1 MNDMKQIATSPKHR
15 NINDIMKDPKQ
26 KAKLSNLIDEA
37 VLCKTKIDFEKQ
49 TIKSLRDVAVDELG
63 LKPALFN
70 SYVNATFNNDYLDRK
85 EGLEEQID
93 LLDAIINDA
102 GLNDTPYISND

>member
-1 MNDMKQIATSPKHR
+1 MSDMQPVVPTSKHR
-15 NINDIMKDPKQ
+15 NINDIMKNPRE

-37 VLCKTKIDFEKQ
+37 VRCKTKIDFEKQ

-93 LLDAIINDA
+93 LLDAIISDA
-102 GLNDTPYISND
+102 GLVENN

>member
-1 MNDMKQIATSPKHR
+1 MSEMKPLVAASKHR

-37 VLCKTKIDFEKQ
+37 VICKTKIDFEKQ

-93 LLDAIINDA
+93 LLDAIINESGA
-102 GLNDTPYISND
+102 NDTYIGSN

>member
-1 MNDMKQIATSPKHR
+1 MSDMQPVVPTSKHR
-15 NINDIMKDPKQ
+15 NINDIMKNPRE

-37 VLCKTKIDFEKQ
+37 VRCKTKIDFEKQ

-93 LLDAIINDA
+93 LLDAIISDA
-102 GLNDTPYISND
+102 GLVENNR

>member
-1 MNDMKQIATSPKHR
+1 MSDMQPLAPTSKHR
-15 NINDIMKDPKQ
+15 NINDIMKNPRE

-37 VLCKTKIDFEKQ
+37 VRCKTKIEFEKQ

-93 LLDAIINDA
+93 LLDAIISDA
-102 GLNDTPYISND
+102 GLVENN

>member
-1 MNDMKQIATSPKHR
+1 MSDMQPVVPTSKHR
-15 NINDIMKDPKQ
+15 NINDIMKNPRE

-37 VLCKTKIDFEKQ
+37 VRCKSKIDFEKQ

-93 LLDAIINDA
+93 LLDAIISDA
-102 GLNDTPYISND
+102 GLVENN

>member
-1 MNDMKQIATSPKHR
+1 MSDMQPVVPTSKHR
-15 NINDIMKDPKQ
+15 NINDIMKNPRE

-37 VLCKTKIDFEKQ
+37 VRCKTKIDFEKQ

-70 SYVNATFNNDYLDRK
+70 SYVNATFNKDYLDR
-85 EGLEEQID
+85 
-93 LLDAIINDA
+93 
-102 GLNDTPYISND
+102 

>member
-1 MNDMKQIATSPKHR
+1 MSDTQPVVPTSKHR
-15 NINDIMKDPKQ
+15 NINDIMKNPRE

-37 VLCKTKIDFEKQ
+37 VRCKTKIDFEKQ

-93 LLDAIINDA
+93 LLDAIISDA
-102 GLNDTPYISND
+102 GLVENN